1 MIIFF
6 CQYFIIRFPGS
17 LRAGLDLLTSHA
29 MCSHDMTVM
38 VDLSKSRRNLAFEL
52 LKIYVS
58 AIIMPMATKLSNV
71 LSGDP
76 VHSVT

>member
-29 MCSHDMTVM
+29 LYSHDMTVM

-52 LKIYVS
+52 LKILC
-58 AIIMPMATKLSNV
+58 LSYHNAYGHQTQQRTV
-71 LSGDP
+71 RGSCP
-76 VHSVT
+76 